1 MATMAGPV
9 AKGGVDIMGGL
20 FWAVGRA
27 RAATLLASAAV
38 LMPVPPASAAP
49 APPAAATGGAVPA
62 DTLQEATSGAAPAP
76 APTPEATPALAPA
89 TMMLADRLKACDG
102 GAGAAP
108 VPRPR
113 KSATLRPVDIP
124 TDDMTVGALKP
135 LHCTLSHMQA
145 LALHYARRSEQTRVA
160 SMLLQ
165 LPVIG
170 LAVWAA
176 DVALRDATPASGAAA
191 GGNATLRT
199 LGQIGIAATAFTATR
214 NLLVPRGR
222 DLLYL
227 QGWQAMNCALAE
239 ASLFTGKTAT
249 DAHAE
254 FTNANNNAKTDRQ
267 ALVTAL
273 SDLEGATLDDAEK
286 ALLAAHKAHA
296 ALLYATT
303 DAAIT
308 RADTELAAWETRGT
322 VFELARV
329 ASEAGVESR
338 KRNLA
343 QIDYRELLEQARKA
357 GALPK
362 PVAEKQA
369 NLTPLEQGDVKI
381 KRTKDELKAAVKTAI
396 EILTTAEAELER
408 LTKAYDA
415 ALGRVAQCPKL
426 VGAA

>member
-1 MATMAGPV
+1 M
-9 AKGGVDIMGGL
+9 MGGL
-20 FWAVGRA
+20 FWAMGRA
-27 RAATLLASAAV
+27 RAAALLASAAV

-49 APPAAATGGAVPA
+49 APPAAAAGGAVPA
-62 DTLQEATSGAAPAP
+62 NMLQPLTSGGTPAPAATP
-76 APTPEATPALAPA
+76 APTPAP
-89 TMMLADRLKACDG
+89 MMLADRLKACDS

-108 VPRPR
+108 APRPR
-113 KSATLRPVDIP
+113 KSVTLRPVDIP
-124 TDDMTVGALKP
+124 TDDMTAGALQP

-222 DLLYL
+222 DLLYM

-239 ASLFTGKTAT
+239 ASLFTGTTAT
-249 DAHAE
+249 DAHAD
-254 FTNANNNAKTDRQ
+254 FTNANNNAKAARQ

-362 PVAEKQA
+362 ADGDPQAKQPPPNPNQPKMQPSNDEVKA
-369 NLTPLEQGDVKI
+369 NV
-381 KRTKDELKAAVKTAI
+381 KAAIAR
-396 EILTTAEAELER
+396 LTTAEAELER